1 MSAVIE
7 FENLQIKLGPRI
19 VLDRL
24 NGSLSGRCIGLL
36 GPNGSGKSTL
46 INTLLGFYK
55 PFSGT
60 AKVFGQAVQSDL
72 HGVRSQ
78 IGYMPES
85 DAFIADMTGVRFVRY
100 MAELSGL
107 PAAEAMERAHEAFFF
122 VGLGEARYRKLGTY
136 SLGMKQMAKLAQA
149 IVHGPK
155 LLLLDEPTNGLDP
168 EARQRMLE
176 LVRTIRDAGETH
188 ILISSHLL
196 RDIEDCCDE
205 VIILKEGRIA
215 ALCNLEEERK
225 ANLKFLELEVNQ
237 ENGFL
242 ESVRGLGCECA
253 SFGAGRLKV
262 VLPESIDVK
271 QLYKIALEH
280 SVQIR
285 RMNYRRDSLEDIF
298 LRAMSGSRD
307 SKVATNGRL

>member
-1 MSAVIE
+1 MLEAEGLAAFRGERLVLRDLRLAVPE
-7 FENLQIKLGPRI
+7 
-19 VLDRL
+19 
-24 NGSLSGRCIGLL
+24 SGALLLL

-55 PFSGT
+55 PFAGT
-60 AKVFGQAVQSDL
+60 ARVFGQSVQSDL
-72 HGVRSQ
+72 RGVRSQ

-168 EARQRMLE
+168 EARQRMLG

-242 ESVRGLGCECA
+242 ESVRALGCECA
-253 SFGAGRLKV
+253 SFGGGRLKV
-262 VLPESIDVK
+262 VLPESIEVR
-271 QLYKIALEH
+271 QLYRVALEH

-298 LRAMSGSRD
+298 LRAMSDGRE

>member
-7 FENLQIKLGPRI
+7 FENLEIKLGPRL

-24 NGSLSGRCIGLL
+24 SGELSGRCIGLL

-55 PFSGT
+55 PFAGT
-60 AKVFGQAVQSDL
+60 AKIFGNSVQSDL
-72 HGVRSQ
+72 RSVRSE

-85 DAFIADMTGVRFVRY
+85 DAFIADMTGIRFVRY

-149 IVHGPK
+149 IVHGPR

-176 LVRTIRDAGETH
+176 LVKTIRDAGETH
-188 ILISSHLL
+188 VLISSHLL
-196 RDIEDCCDE
+196 HDIEDCCDE

-242 ESVRGLGCECA
+242 DSVRGLGCECA

-262 VLPESIDVK
+262 VLPDSIEVR
-271 QLYKIALEH
+271 QLYQLALEH

-285 RMNYRRDSLEDIF
+285 RLNYRRDSLEDIF
-298 LRAMSGSRD
+298 LKAMSGSME